1 MFDRIP
7 FTQKKLTPTP
17 IRFNSLKKQII
28 VFFSSFLVL
37 MQIAGFIAVEYTV
50 NKSVKENLGREL
62 VVGGRVVNRLLDQE
76 GRDMM
81 EVTRVTLA
89 DYALREAIV
98 SGDKETI
105 ISAFENHAE
114 RINSAGMFK
123 INLNGFIDTNTFNP
137 NLDGKPFV
145 FNDILTAA
153 EKDGKAGGIRVFE
166 GKVYRIVV
174 LPVLTPIK
182 IAWVAAAFLIDNRDA
197 HDLQRVS
204 LMDITF
210 VSALAAQNK
219 IMASTLPKNVQLELS
234 NQLPSLMDEVAK
246 VKTFKLVGNEY
257 ETLAI
262 PVDAYETGTIYLVL
276 QQSAE
281 IGRLPFVTLEYALFV
296 LFAMSL
302 IATVLGGGFI
312 AQTITRPI
320 RILADS
326 ARKIT
331 QGDYTQL
338 VEVQQNDEIGDLTD
352 AFNNLS
358 KGLAERDKVRDMLG
372 KVTSPAIATEL
383 MNREINLGGE
393 ERLVTILFADIRNFT
408 SLCENLAP
416 QKSLELLNRYLQEM
430 SEVIEEYDGVVD
442 KYIGDGLMALF
453 GAPISKEDDHQR
465 AALAALE
472 IVRRLA
478 LLDKILAAEGL
489 PHPDVGIGLNTAVVI
504 AGNIG
509 SASRLNYTVLG
520 DGVNLASRLE
530 GLTKRYLVPIVVG
543 EETFKQVPDMAYR
556 ELDKVRVKGKSM
568 PVRIFELLGKKE
580 YMSNTA
586 IRLLAKHHEAIGLF
600 RERNWLDAKAL
611 FEQMS
616 EHPAYKKISSIYL
629 EYIREF
635 TINPP
640 DEDWDGSFTL
650 YEK

>member
-1 MFDRIP
+1 
-7 FTQKKLTPTP
+7 
-17 IRFNSLKKQII
+17 
-28 VFFSSFLVL
+28 